1 MYIAR
6 TWAPLG
12 WPCLPTRCAITGTD
26 HDLVFPLHYHI
37 EDVSTVKIGLCGYHF
52 PIDDIIIAAMKV
64 WVNSIGADFYEH
76 GIQALV
82 HRWWK
87 CIASSGDWWKTA
99 SYSWEFSLSNNV
111 LVFFVSVVVSM
122 DTNRRHYFWG
132 NLPNYKP
139 VTFTNKSKT
148 YQLKNQQQTNKNH
161 LCTGLGFVLLRKKS
175 YFFPPLWEMY
185 PFKMFINNSVSPTF

>member
-122 DTNRRHYFWG
+122 EINRRHYLRIQQWLFDVPCCSH
-132 NLPNYKP
+132 LPYITHMEPSQYTKP
-139 VTFTNKSKT
+139 V
-148 YQLKNQQQTNKNH
+148 
-161 LCTGLGFVLLRKKS
+161 
-175 YFFPPLWEMY
+175 FFFWW
-185 PFKMFINNSVSPTF
+185 S